1 MGRRGDD
8 DDGASFVALGLVRSA
23 RGTELRPGA
32 RLVLIDRGVGVVR
45 VARLDREVSRD
56 MCSDCVEGGR
66 PGGEKVC
73 RRRDER
79 VC

>member
-32 RLVLIDRGVGVVR
+32 RLVLIDRGVGV
-45 VARLDREVSRD
+45 ARLDREVSRD